1 MRTDGYHIGKGI
13 EPMKISH
20 HVARILVSIA
30 ESKAL
35 SMNVPMAIAVADR
48 DGGLVSFTRMDD
60 TLPASTELAISK
72 AYTAA
77 ILRMATHDV
86 GTLAQPGEAL
96 YGIQHTHNGRIVLF
110 GGGLPLYL
118 EREIAGSVGISGGS
132 VAEDVAVADCVVHAM
147 EEMEYWSGRITLKA
161 PARPAGTL
169 WRYNLEMRLH
179 EMLKGMECELPVDAL
194 ALLTGAVLLAGGE
207 RP

>member
-1 MRTDGYHIGKGI
+1 
-13 EPMKISH
+13 MKIPY

-60 TLPASTELAISK
+60 TLPASTELAVSK

-77 ILRMATHDV
+77 ILRMATHEV

-96 YGIQHTHNGRIVLF
+96 YGIQHTHHGRIVLF

-118 EREIAGSVGISGGS
+118 RGDIAGSIGISGGS
-132 VAEDVAVADCVVHAM
+132 VEEDVAVATCVVDAM
-147 EEMEYWSGRITLKA
+147 EEMEYWSGRITMSLPTKPLGA
-161 PARPAGTL
+161 LRS
-169 WRYNLEMRLH
+169 YNLELRLH
-179 EMLKGMECELPVDAL
+179 TLLEGMECDLSADAIV
-194 ALLTGAVLLAGGE
+194 LLTGAVLLAGSE
-207 RP
+207 SQ